1 MAYSPPS
8 GNQVNFDF
16 DDALSGDPN
25 FDFRIFDVV
34 KAILN
39 NLILKGV
46 IIR

>member
-1 MAYSPPS
+1 MAYTPPN
-8 GNQVNFDF
+8 GDQVNFDF
-16 DDALSGDPN
+16 DNALSGDPN

>member
-1 MAYSPPS
+1 MAYTPPS

-16 DDALSGDPN
+16 DNILSGDPN
-25 FDFRIFDVV
+25 FDFRVFDVV
-34 KAILN
+34 PVILN